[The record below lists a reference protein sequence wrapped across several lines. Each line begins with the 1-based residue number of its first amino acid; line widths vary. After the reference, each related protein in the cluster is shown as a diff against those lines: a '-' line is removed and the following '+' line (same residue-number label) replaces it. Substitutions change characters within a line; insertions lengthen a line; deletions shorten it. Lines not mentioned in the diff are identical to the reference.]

1 MAKIEVMD
9 ECLTPEK
16 YTYVR
21 YTGKN
26 PWTVAEKITEKIRP
40 FFHVSASGT
49 NNIRLNWDI
58 TGDVRTFFSL
68 WWVKKD
74 FSRFTT
80 MKVDL
85 KLQGEQHKDTKMG
98 KFSLQ
103 FSGTLTTKFEVWWPL
118 LRTAWYLYSYLFY
131 NRVRRQYIMKCQ
143 SMIYNFK
150 NEIKSEFGLEEHE
163 VPSTGG
169 VYG

>member
-21 YTGKN
+21 YTGKD
-26 PWTVAEKITEKIRP
+26 PWKVAEKITDRVKP
-40 FFHVSASGT
+40 FFHVSSSGT
-49 NNIRLNWDI
+49 NNWRLNWDM
-58 TGDVRTFFSL
+58 TGDVRTFYSL
-68 WWVKKD
+68 WWVKK
-74 FSRFTT
+74 SLSNFTE

-103 FSGTLTTKFEVWWPL
+103 LSGTLNTKFKAWGPF
-118 LRTAWYLYSYLFY
+118 LRTLWYMYSYLFY
-131 NRVRRQYIMKCQ
+131 NRVRRQYIKRCQ
-143 SMIYNFK
+143 SSIYNFK
-150 NEIKSEFGLEEHE
+150 NEIKKEFGLEETE
-163 VPSTGG
+163 VPSTHAVIG
-169 VYG
+169 

>member
-26 PWTVAEKITEKIRP
+26 PWEVASKITDSVRM

-49 NNIRLNWDI
+49 NNWRLNWDI
-58 TGDVRTFFSL
+58 TGDVRTFYSL
-68 WWVKKD
+68 WWVKRKL
-74 FSRFTT
+74 SRFTD
-80 MKVDL
+80 MRVDL

-103 FSGTLTTKFEVWWPL
+103 LSGTLQTKFVAWGPL

-131 NRVRRQYIMKCQ
+131 NRVRRQYIKRCQ
-143 SMIYNFK
+143 SSIYNFK
-150 NEIKSEFGLEEHE
+150 NDIKREFGLEETE
-163 VPSTGG
+163 APSTQAVFG
-169 VYG
+169 